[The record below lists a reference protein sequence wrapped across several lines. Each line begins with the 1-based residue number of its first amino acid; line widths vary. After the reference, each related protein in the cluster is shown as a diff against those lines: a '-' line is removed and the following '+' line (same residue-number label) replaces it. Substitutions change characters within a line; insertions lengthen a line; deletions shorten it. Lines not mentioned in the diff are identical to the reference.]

1 MKKITL
7 LSNLLLIVLFLFS
20 CNTDDDNS
28 NNGPGVSAES
38 FVENFG
44 SEVSRDFIGQVVDMN
59 NLPVQGASVK
69 IGSTTVQTD
78 ANGIFIAN
86 VANVYQKHAFVKVS
100 KAGFVDGSRSI
111 VPTSGKN
118 KVRIMLI
125 PSTPTATIASGSASE
140 VALSTGTKVTF
151 DGSFEDE
158 NGNAYSGNVQVSL
171 FHLTTSDDNLSQLM
185 PGSFYAQNESGA
197 EAILETFGMIH
208 VQLTGSGG
216 QKLQIAE
223 NHTAQITVKV
233 DPSQTASAP
242 TTIPLWS
249 FNEKYGFWKQDG
261 FATRQGN
268 EYIGTVSHFS
278 WWNCDAQ
285 FPTVNLCVRIVNS
298 SGAPVAN
305 TQVLI
310 YRAGTTYP
318 TYGYT
323 NANGEVCGL
332 IPSNET
338 LTMNVL
344 DNCGNIASSSSI
356 GPFSSD
362 TNLGDI
368 TLNSSIQTTVVQGN
382 LLKCDNTNV
391 TEGYV
396 YLSYGNQSYFAEV
409 TNGAFTFTTLL
420 CQPNQSFTLQGF
432 DYQNVQTTG
441 DLIYTFNS
449 PLTVIGNIQV
459 CTSLTEFI
467 SYQLDGESTVIL
479 PIVQG
484 GLNDSGMGFF
494 VQGSGIDNTS
504 LYIWGNTTMPGTY
517 DDSNFSFEGSIG
529 YIGQQSQNNNTV
541 IFQLNSFGAVGEH
554 IDMTFSGTYQQF
566 NGTNTPV
573 TRTVTGVVHVLRD

>member
-20 CNTDDDNS
+20 CNTDDNNS

-86 VANVYQKHAFVKVS
+86 GANVYQKHAFVKVS

-125 PSTPTATIASGSASE
+125 PSTPTATIASGSTSE
-140 VALSTGTKVTF
+140 VALPTGTKVSF

-249 FNEKYGFWKQDG
+249 FNEQYGFWKQDG

-285 FPTVNLCVRIVNS
+285 FPTVNLCVRIINS
-298 SGAPVAN
+298 SGVPVAN

-318 TYGYT
+318 TYGYS

-368 TLNSSIQTTVVQGN
+368 TLNSSIQTTVVQGI

-432 DYQNVQTTG
+432 DYQNMQTTG

-479 PIVQG
+479 PIVEG
-484 GLNDSGMGFF
+484 GLNANAGGLS
-494 VQGSGIDNTS
+494 VHGSGIDNTV
-504 LYIWGNTTMPGTY
+504 LYVGGNTTVPGTY
-517 DDSNFSFEGSIG
+517 TTSQFYFEGSIG
-529 YIGQQSQNNNTV
+529 YTGNVNQNTMV
-541 IFQLNSFGAVGEH
+541 FQLNNFGAVGEY
-554 IDMTFSGTYQQF
+554 IDMTFSGTYQQY

-573 TRTVTGVVHVLRD
+573 TRTVTGVVHVIRD

>member
-20 CNTDDDNS
+20 CNSDDNNS

-44 SEVSRDFIGQVVDMN
+44 SAVSRDFIGQVVDLN

-86 VANVYQKHAFVKVS
+86 GANVYQKHAFVKVS

-118 KVRIMLI
+118 SVKIMLI

-140 VALSTGTKVTF
+140 VALPTGTKVAF

-158 NGNAYSGNVQVSL
+158 NGNAYSGSVQVSL
-171 FHLTTSDDNLSQLM
+171 FHLTTSDENLSQLM

-197 EAILETFGMIH
+197 EAILETFGMVH

-233 DPSQTASAP
+233 DASQTASAP

-249 FNEKYGFWKQDG
+249 FNEQYGFWKQDG

-268 EYIGTVSHFS
+268 EYVGTVSHFS

-298 SGAPVAN
+298 TGAPVAN

-310 YRAGTTYP
+310 YRAGMTYP
-318 TYGYT
+318 TYGYS
-323 NANGEVCGL
+323 NGNGEVCGL

-338 LTMNVL
+338 LTMAILN
-344 DNCGNIASSSSI
+344 NCGDVASSSSI

-362 TNLGDI
+362 TDLGDI
-368 TLNSSIQTTVVQGN
+368 TLNSSVQTTIVQGT
-382 LLKCDNTNV
+382 LLKCDNSNV

-396 YLSYGNQSYFAEV
+396 YLSYGNQSYFSPV
-409 TNGAFTFTTLL
+409 TNGAFSFTTLL

-432 DYQNVQTTG
+432 DYQNTQTTG
-441 DLIYTFNS
+441 DLTYTFVS

-459 CTSLTEFI
+459 CTSLSEFI
-467 SYQLDGESTVIL
+467 SYQLDGENTVIL

-484 GLNDSGMGFF
+484 GLNANGTGIS
-494 VQGSGIDNTS
+494 VNGSGIDNTM
-504 LYIWGNTTMPGTY
+504 LYIWGITNVPGTY
-517 DDSNFSFEGSIG
+517 TTSQFSFEGSIG
-529 YIGQQSQNNNTV
+529 YTGQGNINTLV
-541 IFQLNSFGAVGEH
+541 FQLNNFGAVGEY

-573 TRTVTGVVHVLRD
+573 TRTVTGVVHVIRD